1 MAATIRLAEQTDAM
15 AIARVHVDAWRDT
28 YPNLISADYLA
39 EKMNLGRTT
48 AYWARCLRDNGGR
61 EQIYVALASRSEV
74 IGFAAFGPSREAMFP
89 TDSELYAIYLD
100 IDLHGQGIGRQL
112 CRTVARHL
120 IKIGAKSLCVEVLEG
135 NPTRFFY
142 EAMGAVRVALKTHR
156 FEGEVLPS
164 VLYRWS
170 DLNALASTK
179 YQNG

>member
-1 MAATIRLAEQTDAM
+1 MVATIRLAEQTDAM

-39 EKMNLGRTT
+39 DTLNLGRTT

-61 EQIYVALASRSEV
+61 EQIYVALAGRSEV

-100 IDLHGQGIGRQL
+100 IDLQGQGIGRQL

-120 IKIGAKSLCVEVLEG
+120 IKVGTKSLCVEVLEG
-135 NPTRFFY
+135 NPSRFFY
-142 EAMGAVRVALKTHR
+142 EAMGAERVALKEHR
-156 FEGEVLPS
+156 FEGQVLPS
-164 VLYRWS
+164 VIYRWS

-179 YQNG
+179 YQDG